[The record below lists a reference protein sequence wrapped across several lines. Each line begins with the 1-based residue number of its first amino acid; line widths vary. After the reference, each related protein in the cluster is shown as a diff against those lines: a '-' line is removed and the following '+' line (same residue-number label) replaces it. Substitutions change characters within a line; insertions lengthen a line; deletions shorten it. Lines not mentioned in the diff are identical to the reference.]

1 MTDSDKRGD
10 GATRRD
16 LDDGVVMETKRG
28 ENENSEPLFHRL
40 VDHPHRK

>member
-1 MTDSDKRGD
+1 MTDKR

-16 LDDGVVMETKRG
+16 LDDFVVSETKK
-28 ENENSEPLFHRL
+28 EEEIEKSESLFHRL